1 MFVQGRVSMT
11 QLHRFKFLFISTA
24 LLLLMALI
32 GGCAPKATP
41 TRVAEE
47 QPESPWVDV
56 KVIPSGEPLVRVVQT
71 EKIAQPNCGGTLEVE
86 NVVQRSRTI
95 IHTVELGGGVEVNAR
110 GEVGL
115 LGTGVEVGAAIAAHY
130 GQTYGT
136 EDTLTRAI
144 TVKAKQGTNME
155 HTIQQVEIW
164 QLGTA
169 EITISDQQFTYP
181 YQFSNDFSVELVK
194 SQNIGCPPTEGVPS
208 TPTATRTNT
217 LTPEPALPTDT
228 PTPKLATPTDT
239 LTPRPAPTDT
249 PTPEP
254 IPTQVLTPVPSPLPP
269 TPTPTSESLVAKP
282 TIGAGDITQ
291 YRTWRPDKVIEVGGT
306 IDKDTVWTVGN
317 LYVIKQDLFV
327 PEGIVLTIQSGVVIK
342 VSGRGPGKGDYYA
355 SAESLEQRN
364 LFVAGTLLAE
374 GTEEQPI
381 IFTSLQD
388 DTIAGDTNG
397 DASNS
402 SPAPGNWGRIEM
414 STGSDASVLR
424 HVEIRYGGAQA
435 IRNSDGVQSHAVLS
449 LRGASPTIQNVTLT
463 QNYEKGI
470 WVDQQSRATIT
481 NSRIEDNGGAG
492 IWVSEGSSPS
502 ITNNVIARNQSW
514 AIGAHPEWLPQLQG
528 NRLLGNSFNGLGLY
542 SGQIAE
548 SSNWYLTEHPIGIL
562 ADITVVDGAQ
572 LTIQPGV
579 VIKVSGRGPGEGDY
593 YASAESL
600 EQRNLFVAGTLLA
613 EGTEEQPIIFTSL
626 QDDTIA
632 GDTNGDASNSSPAPG
647 NWGRI
652 EMSTG
657 SDASVLRH
665 VEIRYGGA
673 QAIRNSDGVQSHAV
687 LSLKGPSPLL
697 DSVVILEAYDVQ
709 LSCESG
715 ASPKIVNSQFVA
727 TNCE

>member
-1 MFVQGRVSMT
+1 MT
-11 QLHRFKFLFISTA
+11 QLQRFRFMFISTA
-24 LLLLMALI
+24 LVMALI
-32 GGCAPKATP
+32 GGCAPPATP

-56 KVIPSGEPLVRVVQT
+56 RVIPSGEPLVSVVQT
-71 EKIAQPNCGGTLEVE
+71 EKIVQPNCGGTLEVE

-115 LGTGVEVGAAIAAHY
+115 LGTGVQVGAAIAAQY
-130 GQTYGT
+130 GQSYGT

-169 EITISDQQFTYP
+169 EITIGDQRFTYP
-181 YQFSNDFSVELVK
+181 YQFRNDFSVELVK
-194 SQNIGCPPTEGVPS
+194 SQNIGCPPAEGVPS
-208 TPTATRTNT
+208 TPTATPTNT

-228 PTPKLATPTDT
+228 PTPKLAA
-239 LTPRPAPTDT
+239 LTNT

-254 IPTQVLTPVPSPLPP
+254 TPTFTTISVPSSVSPM
-269 TPTPTSESLVAKP
+269 PTSTPEPLVAKS

-306 IDKDTVWTVGN
+306 IDKDTVWTAGN
-317 LYVIKQDLFV
+317 LYVITQDLSV
-327 PEGIVLTIQSGVVIK
+327 SQGIVLTIQPGVVIK
-342 VSGRGPGKGDYYA
+342 VSGRGPGGGDYYA

-388 DTIAGDTNG
+388 DTVAGDTNG

-414 STGSDASVLR
+414 STGSDASILR

-435 IRNSDGVQSHAVLS
+435 IG
-449 LRGASPTIQNVTLT
+449 
-463 QNYEKGI
+463 Y
-470 WVDQQSRATIT
+470 
-481 NSRIEDNGGAG
+481 
-492 IWVSEGSSPS
+492 SE
-502 ITNNVIARNQSW
+502 N
-514 AIGAHPEWLPQLQG
+514 
-528 NRLLGNSFNGLGLY
+528 
-542 SGQIAE
+542 
-548 SSNWYLTEHPIGIL
+548 
-562 ADITVVDGAQ
+562 
-572 LTIQPGV
+572 
-579 VIKVSGRGPGEGDY
+579 
-593 YASAESL
+593 
-600 EQRNLFVAGTLLA
+600 
-613 EGTEEQPIIFTSL
+613 
-626 QDDTIA
+626 
-632 GDTNGDASNSSPAPG
+632 
-647 NWGRI
+647 
-652 EMSTG
+652 
-657 SDASVLRH
+657 
-665 VEIRYGGA
+665 
-673 QAIRNSDGVQSHAV
+673 VQSHAV

-697 DSVVILEAYDVQ
+697 DSVVILYAYDVQ

-715 ASPKIVNSQFVA
+715 ANPKIVNSQFVA

>member
-1 MFVQGRVSMT
+1 M
-11 QLHRFKFLFISTA
+11 STNQRTKGA
-24 LLLLMALI
+24 RTKR
-32 GGCAPKATP
+32 PVW
-41 TRVAEE
+41 R
-47 QPESPWVDV
+47 
-56 KVIPSGEPLVRVVQT
+56 
-71 EKIAQPNCGGTLEVE
+71 KIAGSLVGVATVLAVFVAFLQLRQAMRDSKAADAANATVIAVLGAQLQ
-86 NVVQRSRTI
+86 VQEEIATFQASS
-95 IHTVELGGGVEVNAR
+95 VK
-110 GEVGL
+110 
-115 LGTGVEVGAAIAAHY
+115 TGP
-130 GQTYGT
+130 
-136 EDTLTRAI
+136 
-144 TVKAKQGTNME
+144 
-155 HTIQQVEIW
+155 
-164 QLGTA
+164 TA
-169 EITISDQQFTYP
+169 TAVAQ
-181 YQFSNDFSVELVK
+181 ELVK
-194 SQNIGCPPTEGVPS
+194 LVSTRDALEEEGREARATLAAVTSKATIRPS
-208 TPTATRTNT
+208 PILESTRT
-217 LTPEPALPTDT
+217 PQASPSASPM
-228 PTPKLATPTDT
+228 P
-239 LTPRPAPTDT
+239 T

-254 IPTQVLTPVPSPLPP
+254 
-269 TPTPTSESLVAKP
+269 LVAKS

-291 YRTWRPDKVIEVGGT
+291 YRTWRPDKVIEVGGP

-317 LYVIKQDLFV
+317 LYVIKQDLTV
-327 PEGIVLTIQSGVVIK
+327 ADGAQLTIQPGVVIK
-342 VSGRGPGKGDYYA
+342 VSGRGPGEGNYGA
-355 SAESLEQRN
+355 SAESLEQWN

-388 DTIAGDTNG
+388 DIVAGDTNG

-414 STGSDASVLR
+414 STGSDASILR

-435 IRNSDGVQSHAVLS
+435 IGYSYDVKSHAVLS
-449 LRGASPTIQNVTLT
+449 LRGASPTIENVTLT
-463 QNYEKGI
+463 QNYGAGI
-470 WVDQQSRATIT
+470 WVDQESRATIT
-481 NSRIEDNGGAG
+481 NSRIENNGGTG

-502 ITNNVIARNQSW
+502 ITNSIIARNNSW

-562 ADITVVDGAQ
+562 GDITVADGAQ

-579 VIKVSGRGPGEGDY
+579 VIKVSGRGPGEGNY
-593 YASAESL
+593 GASAESL
-600 EQRNLFVAGTLLA
+600 EQWNLFVAGTLLA

-626 QDDTIA
+626 QDDIVA

-657 SDASVLRH
+657 SDASILRH

-673 QAIRNSDGVQSHAV
+673 QAIGYSYDVKSHAV

-697 DSVVILEAYDVQ
+697 DSVVILDAYDVQ

-715 ASPKIVNSQFVA
+715 ANPKIVNSKFVA